1 MIEKG
6 RLKRNTGRCLQLH
19 RYFLLS
25 MSKSLVYVRVL
36 SLIWLQSRVISE
48 LSLSAISLSKVNE
61 PGGFADVATSVKLYE
76 EVFVNMFL

>member
-1 MIEKG
+1 
-6 RLKRNTGRCLQLH
+6 
-19 RYFLLS
+19 